1 MYSTSSPPATI
12 SVPPRCGSALAEIRG
27 AATPN
32 AGTAVATSPT
42 MARRTTLERFQ
53 REVVIISPLLTRKS
67 SDTNERL
74 LVIATVRDGAPASNR
89 SGDRLRRH
97 APATPLR
104 RFRHRRAVTGG
115 GPRVGP

>member
-1 MYSTSSPPATI
+1 MYRTSSPPATI
-12 SVPPRCGSALAEIRG
+12 SVPPLCGSALAEIRG

-42 MARRTTLERFQ
+42 MARRTALERFQ

-74 LVIATVRDGAPASNR
+74 LVLDTVKYGAPVSNR
-89 SGDRLRRH
+89 SATKCVWAQAARTGD
-97 APATPLR
+97 
-104 RFRHRRAVTGG
+104 
-115 GPRVGP
+115 